1 MHIMIISAVCT
12 LVGMVVGAIIAEKIF
27 LATLDSDDFT
37 D

>member
-12 LVGMVVGAIIAEKIF
+12 LVGMVAGAIIAEKIF
-27 LATLDSDDFT
+27 LAALDDDDYT